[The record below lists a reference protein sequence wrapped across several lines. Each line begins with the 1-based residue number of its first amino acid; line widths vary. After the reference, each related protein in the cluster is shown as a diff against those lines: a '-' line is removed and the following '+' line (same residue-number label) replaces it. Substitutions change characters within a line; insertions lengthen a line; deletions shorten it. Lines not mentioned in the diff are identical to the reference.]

1 MVFNVTLT
9 CTFSWL
15 KSFTLCT
22 SSSCTRSSSDV
33 VAGWHLM
40 FDSSCHWNPQIEW
53 LDVQS
58 GAVSSDLF
66 NIRLPVSKFH
76 FWGISLKT
84 PDYSTNKSLKRYVCP
99 VINVSYTIYFER
111 SFGSLQKS
119 WKTSEILIFQGSH
132 LGFCHPFWY
141 PKTLKRHVAHLN
153 GLKRKILMH

>member
-66 NIRLPVSKFH
+66 NIRVSASKFH
-76 FWGISLKT
+76 FWGISFKP
-84 PDYSTNKSLKRYVCP
+84 PDYSTNKSLKRCVCP
-99 VINVSYTIYFER
+99 VINVSCTMYIYIHIFWEVIWE
-111 SFGSLQKS
+111 FAEIMANIWNFDIPGFKS
-119 WKTSEILIFQGSH
+119 RVLPSILVSEN
-132 LGFCHPFWY
+132 
-141 PKTLKRHVAHLN
+141 A
-153 GLKRKILMH
+153 

>member
-22 SSSCTRSSSDV
+22 SSLCTRSSSDV

-66 NIRLPVSKFH
+66 NIRVSVSKFH
-76 FWGISLKT
+76 FWGISFKP
-84 PDYSTNKSLKRYVCP
+84 PDSSTKSLKRCVCP
-99 VINVSYTIYFER
+99 VINVSYIIYFER
-111 SFGSLQKS
+111 LFGSLQKS
-119 WKTSEILIFQGSH
+119 WKIFQGSH

-141 PKTLKRHVAHLN
+141 PKTLKRHAAHLN
-153 GLKRKILMH
+153 GLKRKILIY